1 MSVDV
6 YIYLFD
12 PQPYEGSLLPAYRTF
27 VDKRDSGPL
36 VKLLRDAIPQLG
48 SVVTGYGEPGLSQQS
63 YESYIATLTGKE
75 YYSSQAKE
83 PKEGDVTTPEDMR
96 ILVDNSIAP
105 NLLEVFCISRNLGVN
120 PEQSMSRRALM
131 NYLYSQSRWIEDYFT
146 GSKQNLGEWS
156 QYFSKEEVEA
166 FDRELSRIQRPPA
179 QQVLADG
186 FDNLRAVVHAAAT
199 NPNLR
204 LMIVYT

>member
-146 GSKQNLGEWS
+146 GSKQRCQKSISVSGVNISPKRRLKRSIENCPEYS
-156 QYFSKEEVEA
+156 A
-166 FDRELSRIQRPPA
+166 RPPSRCWQTA
-179 QQVLADG
+179 LTTSARWSTPL
-186 FDNLRAVVHAAAT
+186 LRI
-199 NPNLR
+199 L
-204 LMIVYT
+204 ISD